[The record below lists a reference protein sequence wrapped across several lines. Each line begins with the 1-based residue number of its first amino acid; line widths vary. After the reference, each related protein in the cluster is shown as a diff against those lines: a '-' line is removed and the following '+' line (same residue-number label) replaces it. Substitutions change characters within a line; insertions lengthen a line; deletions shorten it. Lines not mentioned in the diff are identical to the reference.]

1 MSFISFEIK
10 EKIGIL
16 SETSSGW
23 TKELRRI
30 DWNGRGDKY
39 DIREWSPDQRKM
51 SRGVTLSLRATL
63 ALKEM
68 LEMIRLDLELELEEE
83 GEGRRENA
91 FGKGPEADLAPTA
104 GEYGDNGG
112 LSADAGYASLE
123 NGGEEEESALQEQY
137 AREAALPPPVAASEV
152 KATDVPWKA
161 DGAGCHTGALAV

>member
-51 SRGVTLSLRATL
+51 SRGVTLSLRETL

-68 LEMIRLDLELELEEE
+68 LETVSYTHLDVYKRQADE
-83 GEGRRENA
+83 G
-91 FGKGPEADLAPTA
+91 A
-104 GEYGDNGG
+104 GGAGQD
-112 LSADAGYASLE
+112 DAG
-123 NGGEEEESALQEQY
+123 QDD
-137 AREAALPPPVAASEV
+137 AA
-152 KATDVPWKA
+152 DNQ
-161 DGAGCHTGALAV
+161 

>member
-51 SRGVTLSLRATL
+51 SRGVTLSLRETL

-68 LEMIRLDLELELEEE
+68 LEMIRLDLELELEE
-83 GEGRRENA
+83 GEGRREKA

-112 LSADAGYASLE
+112 LSADAGYVALE

-137 AREAALPPPVAASEV
+137 VREAALPPAEAASEV
-152 KATDVPWKA
+152 KATDVSWKA